1 MSDYDN
7 TNTITIWFKKPDANP
22 NAPSIKVEINDNGDE
37 VEYALWKKGPN
48 DNPNGPAYKG
58 KVEHK
63 HSDKSAYSQQ
73 SAQPSQPPAP
83 AGDGFDDST
92 IPF

>member
-1 MSDYDN
+1 MPEYN
-7 TNTITIWFKKPDANP
+7 NENTITIWFKRPEAHERAPD
-22 NAPSIKVEINDNGDE
+22 IKVEINDNGNE
-37 VEYALWKKGPN
+37 TEYALWKKGPN

-63 HSDKSAYSQQ
+63 NSDKSGYTQQ
-73 SAQPSQPPAP
+73 AP
-83 AGDGFDDST
+83 QAVDAGED

>member
-1 MSDYDN
+1 MEYSN
-7 TNTITIWFKKPDANP
+7 ENTITIWFKRPDAHER
-22 NAPSIKVEINDNGDE
+22 APDIKVNINDGGSE
-37 VEYALWKKGPN
+37 TEYALWKKGPN

-63 HSDKSAYSQQ
+63 TSDKTGYSQTPQ
-73 SAQPSQPPAP
+73 QAPPLQAVP
-83 AGDGFDDST
+83 DLDDS